1 LQAWSDRQVGHI
13 RSQLALAKE
22 ISHKLEIAQ
31 DERVLTPDEF
41 WLKGKLKK
49 HSLLLSSL
57 KRTMARMRSR
67 ILWLKDGDANTK
79 FFHLHAKH
87 RKRKNFIATLV
98 DGDDILT
105 SHRDKAAAVD
115 GFFSNL
121 IGSCWDRE
129 QAVDLEA
136 LGLSQHDL
144 AALEAPCSER
154 EIWETIKLLPS
165 DKAPG
170 PDGFTGCFYKSCW
183 TVIKSDIMAAIQA
196 IWNRNFDNLGKLNS
210 TYIALIPKK
219 EGADHVNDFRPI
231 SLVHRAN

>member
-1 LQAWSDRQVGHI
+1 VLLQSSASQDSDHCPLILGLRDNKSGNRRFHFEAFWPKLEGFHDIVRDAWDSVGTANCPFLTLHYKLKKTARRLQAWSDRQVGHI

-22 ISHKLEIAQ
+22 ISHKLEFAQ
-31 DERVLTPDEF
+31 DERVLTPDDF
-41 WLKGKLKK
+41 WLNGKLKK

-57 KRTMARMRSR
+57 KHTMARMRSR

-105 SHRDKAAAVD
+105 SHRDKVAAVD

-121 IGSCWDRE
+121 IGSCRERE

-144 AALEAPCSER
+144 AALEAPCLER
-154 EIWETIKLLPS
+154 EI
-165 DKAPG
+165 
-170 PDGFTGCFYKSCW
+170 
-183 TVIKSDIMAAIQA
+183 
-196 IWNRNFDNLGKLNS
+196 
-210 TYIALIPKK
+210 
-219 EGADHVNDFRPI
+219 
-231 SLVHRAN
+231 

>member
-1 LQAWSDRQVGHI
+1 
-13 RSQLALAKE
+13 
-22 ISHKLEIAQ
+22 
-31 DERVLTPDEF
+31 
-41 WLKGKLKK
+41 
-49 HSLLLSSL
+49 
-57 KRTMARMRSR
+57 MARMRSR

-105 SHRDKAAAVD
+105 SHRDKAAIVD

-121 IGSCWDRE
+121 IGSCWERE
-129 QAVDLEA
+129 QTVDLEA

-165 DKAPG
+165 DKAPR
-170 PDGFTGCFYKSCW
+170 PDEFTGCFYKSCW

-196 IWNRNFDNLGKLNS
+196 IWNKNFVNFDKLNS
-210 TYIALIPKK
+210 AYITLIPKK
-219 EGADHVNDFRPI
+219 RGG
-231 SLVHRAN
+231 